1 MQLIVELPVDAEEYV
16 SRAYQREIVAPAA
29 CPHCQANAA
38 LQALGYYLRNITG
51 KQSAVLR
58 LSIRRFRCRTCGKTV
73 SVLPAFAQPY
83 RLIHNRAIHRFFCDQ
98 RPGGEAKPWR
108 VLLRRYWRKFSWWV
122 SQAGAVPH
130 RQLSRDPP
138 PRCAA
143 AWWKLIVAV
152 FGNMVVATQA
162 LVTDSQVT
170 LFGRYRCHRPNA
182 SPGQG

>member
-83 RLIHNRAIHRFFCDQ
+83 RLIHNR
-98 RPGGEAKPWR
+98 